1 MQNRERERVI
11 NLQQQSIIEQGI
23 VVAWWKKRSKP
34 SFVVL
39 HIGTVGTMAQSNRLG
54 LGPVRGHQPIRGV
67 NMA

>member
-1 MQNRERERVI
+1 MTEERGKCKIERERERERERAI

-39 HIGTVGTMAQSNRLG
+39 HIGTIL
-54 LGPVRGHQPIRGV
+54 HICCH
-67 NMA
+67 